1 LAKESSGGQTY
12 HTRSVSR
19 ALEILACFSQ
29 KRPELSLNEICE
41 LAGLP
46 KPTVFRLLSALESAR
61 FVERCPGKDKYY
73 QVGIKAFE
81 VGCVFLSHLSVE
93 RVARP
98 IMDSLSKQFHLSVN
112 LGILDQGQVVYLA
125 VSEPDTVFRYTPI
138 IGYRHYVHC
147 SALGKVLVTP
157 LPEEELDDIL
167 AAVGMPAL
175 TPHTIT
181 NPRIFKEHLALVRQQ
196 GYATDIQEGGLGFCC
211 LAVPIHNHE
220 GEVVAAMSI
229 SGSNVHFDHDG
240 IHKFAAA
247 MKEAAAQV
255 SAGLGY
261 GNTPEANGA

>member
-1 LAKESSGGQTY
+1 LAKESPRGRTY
-12 HTRSVSR
+12 RTRSASR

-29 KRPELSLNEICE
+29 NRPELSLNEICE
-41 LAGLP
+41 LTGLP
-46 KPTVFRLLSALESAR
+46 KPTVFRLLSSLESAR
-61 FVERCPGKDKYY
+61 FVERCPGKDKYE
-73 QVGIKAFE
+73 VGIKAFE

-98 IMDSLSKQFHLSVN
+98 IMDSLSKQFHLSIN

-138 IGYRHYVHC
+138 IGYRHYAHC
-147 SALGKVLVTP
+147 SALGKVLVAP
-157 LPEEELDDIL
+157 LPEGQVDEIL
-167 AAVGMPAL
+167 ATIGMPAL
-175 TPHTIT
+175 TPYTIT
-181 NPRIFKEHLALVRQQ
+181 NPKVFKEHLALVCQQ

-229 SGSNVHFDHDG
+229 SGSVAHFDDDG
-240 IHKFAAA
+240 IRQFATA
-247 MKEAAAQV
+247 MKEAAVQV

-261 GNTPEANGA
+261 GNMPEADDA

>member
-1 LAKESSGGQTY
+1 LAKESSGGRTY
-12 HTRSVSR
+12 RTRSVSR

-29 KRPELSLNEICE
+29 PRPELSLNEICE

-61 FVERCPGKDKYY
+61 FVERSPDKDKY

-98 IMDSLSKQFHLSVN
+98 IMDSLSKEFHLSVN

-125 VSEPDTVFRYTPI
+125 VSEPDTFFRHSPI

-147 SALGKVLVTP
+147 SALGKILVAP
-157 LPEEELDDIL
+157 LPEEKVDEIL
-167 AAVGMPAL
+167 ATIGMPAL

-211 LAVPIHNHE
+211 LAVPIHNH
-220 GEVVAAMSI
+220 GGKVVAAMSI
-229 SGSNVHFDHDG
+229 SGSVAHFDHDG
-240 IHKFAAA
+240 IRTFAAA

-255 SAGLGY
+255 SAALGY
-261 GNTPEANGA
+261 GNIPEANGA

>member
-1 LAKESSGGQTY
+1 MAKESSGGQTY
-12 HTRSVSR
+12 RTRSVSR
-19 ALEILACFSQ
+19 ALDILTCFSQ
-29 KRPELSLNEICE
+29 NRPELSLNEICE
-41 LAGLP
+41 LTGLP
-46 KPTVFRLLSALESAR
+46 KSTVFRLLSALESAR
-61 FVERCPGKDKYY
+61 FVERCPDKEKY
-73 QVGIKAFE
+73 QIGIKAFE

-125 VSEPDTVFRYTPI
+125 VSEPDTFFHYTPI

-147 SALGKVLVTP
+147 SALGKVLVAP
-157 LPEEELDDIL
+157 LSEEKVDEIV
-167 AAVGMPAL
+167 ASVGMPAL

-181 NPRIFKEHLALVRQQ
+181 DPRVFKEHLALVRQR

-211 LAVPIHNHE
+211 LAVPIYNHE
-220 GEVVAAMSI
+220 GKVVGAMSI
-229 SGSNVHFDHDG
+229 SGSIAHFDDDG
-240 IHKFAAA
+240 IKRLAAA

-261 GNTPEANGA
+261 GNTPETNGA

>member
-1 LAKESSGGQTY
+1 MANDPSKAKTY
-12 HTRSVSR
+12 QTRSVSR
-19 ALEILACFSQ
+19 ALDILACFSQ
-29 KRPELSLNEICE
+29 NRPELSLTEICE
-41 LAGLP
+41 LVGLP

-61 FVERCPGKDKYY
+61 FVERCPDKDKY

-98 IMDSLSKQFHLSVN
+98 IMDSLSKESHLPVN

-125 VSEPDTVFRYTPI
+125 VSEPDTLFRYIPI

-147 SALGKVLVTP
+147 SALGKVLVAP
-157 LPEEELDDIL
+157 LPEEQVDEIL
-167 AAVGMPAL
+167 ATIGMPAL

-181 NPRIFKEHLALVRQQ
+181 NPRVFKEQLALVRQQ

-229 SGSNVHFDHDG
+229 SGSNVHFDHNG
-240 IHKFAAA
+240 IHKFATAI
-247 MKEAAAQV
+247 KEAAAQV

-261 GNTPEANGA
+261 GDIPETGSA

>member
-1 LAKESSGGQTY
+1 LANDPSKGKTY

-29 KRPELSLNEICE
+29 NRPELSLSEICE
-41 LAGLP
+41 LVGLP
-46 KPTVFRLLSALESAR
+46 KPTVFRLLSALESVR
-61 FVERCPGKDKYY
+61 FVERCPDKDKY

-147 SALGKVLVTP
+147 SALGKVLVAP
-157 LPEEELDDIL
+157 LSEDQLDKIL
-167 AAVGMPAL
+167 ATIGMPAL

-181 NPRIFKEHLALVRQQ
+181 DPGVFKEHLALVRQQ

-229 SGSNVHFDHDG
+229 SGSVAHFDDDG
-240 IHKFAAA
+240 IRQFATA

-261 GNTPEANGA
+261 GHTPEANGA

>member
-1 LAKESSGGQTY
+1 MANNPSKGKTY
-12 HTRSVSR
+12 HARSVSR

-29 KRPELSLNEICE
+29 RRPELSLNEICE

-61 FVERCPGKDKYY
+61 FVERCPDKEKY
-73 QVGIKAFE
+73 QVGIRAFE

-125 VSEPDTVFRYTPI
+125 VSEPDTLFRYTPI

-147 SALGKVLVTP
+147 SALGKVLVVP
-157 LPEEELDDIL
+157 LPEEKVDEIL
-167 AAVGMPAL
+167 ATIGMAAL

-181 NPRIFKEHLALVRQQ
+181 NPRVFKERLALVRQQ
-196 GYATDIQEGGLGFCC
+196 GYATDIQEGSLGFCC

-220 GEVVAAMSI
+220 GKVVAAMSI
-229 SGSNVHFDHDG
+229 SGSIVHFDADG

-247 MKEAAAQV
+247 MKEATAQV

-261 GNTPEANGA
+261 GNTPEANGD

>member
-29 KRPELSLNEICE
+29 NRPELSLNEICE
-41 LAGLP
+41 LTGLP
-46 KPTVFRLLSALESAR
+46 KPTVFRLLSSLESAR
-61 FVERCPGKDKYY
+61 FVERCPGKDKY

-125 VSEPDTVFRYTPI
+125 VSEPDTLFRYIPI

-147 SALGKVLVTP
+147 SALGKVLVAP
-157 LPEEELDDIL
+157 LSEEQVDEIL
-167 AAVGMPAL
+167 VAVGMPAL
-175 TPHTIT
+175 TPHTIIH
-181 NPRIFKEHLALVRQQ
+181 PRAFKEHLALVRQQ
-196 GYATDIQEGGLGFCC
+196 EYATDIQEGGLGFCC

-220 GEVVAAMSI
+220 GKVVAAMSI
-229 SGSNVHFDHDG
+229 SGSIVHFDHDG
-240 IHKFAAA
+240 IGKFATA

-261 GNTPEANGA
+261 GHIPEADGA

>member
-1 LAKESSGGQTY
+1 LAKKSSGGRTY
-12 HTRSVSR
+12 RIRSVSR

-29 KRPELSLNEICE
+29 NRPELSLNEICE
-41 LAGLP
+41 LTSLP
-46 KPTVFRLLSALESAR
+46 KPTIFRLLSVLEAAR
-61 FVERCPGKDKYY
+61 FVERCPDKDKY

-125 VSEPDTVFRYTPI
+125 VSEPDTFFRYTPI

-147 SALGKVLVTP
+147 SALGKALVAP
-157 LPEEELDDIL
+157 LPEDQMDEIL
-167 AAVGMPAL
+167 FTIGMPAL

-181 NPRIFKEHLALVRQQ
+181 SPSVFKEHLAVVRQR

-211 LAVPIHNHE
+211 LAVPIYNHE
-220 GEVVAAMSI
+220 GKVVAAMSI
-229 SGSNVHFDHDG
+229 SGSSVHFDDDG
-240 IHKFAAA
+240 IKRFAAA

-261 GNTPEANGA
+261 GNVPEANGA